1 MAGLSK
7 GRPAQCL
14 MAMFQG
20 SGNIPPIL
28 AIASELVTRGHH
40 VRIIAG
46 PGLQP
51 DRPPRPI
58 SAAFLEGIKR
68 AGATLIPLQQDQ
80 GPCAEAPPARG
91 LFAGWTPP
99 PFSANV
105 FQVRRFLAAPIWAA
119 NVMAEL
125 ARQPADVV
133 VADFYL
139 LGALAA
145 AQAAGVSSAAL
156 VHHHHLRPT
165 PGVPPFGPGW
175 LPAQGPWGWLRDTI
189 GRAMVERLYRRD
201 GLAPINQARRQLGLP
216 PLQSP
221 LVQYDA
227 AARVLIMTSP
237 AFDFRPRVLPP
248 NMRYVGMPFEDVDTA
263 MWISPWPADDAR
275 PLVLV
280 SLSTAPQGQAE
291 ALQRTLAALSTL
303 PVRGLVT
310 LGPALDPAQFQAP
323 ANVVL
328 ESFVPHALV
337 LPQVA
342 VMVSQCGHGTVMK
355 ALAHGVPLVCLPL
368 RGDQPDIA
376 ARVVHAGAGVRL
388 TQDATP
394 AQIHAALQRVLA
406 EPSYRDGARRIA
418 RAVIMEDGT
427 RTAVEE
433 IESLIAPMGPQ
444 APSAC

>member
-1 MAGLSK
+1 MAESSSGK
-7 GRPAQCL
+7 PAQFL

-28 AIASELVTRGHH
+28 AIASQLVARGHH
-40 VRIIAG
+40 IRIMAG

-51 DRPPRPI
+51 DRPPRPV
-58 SAAFLEGIKR
+58 STAFLEGVKR
-68 AGATLIPLQQDQ
+68 AGATLVPLQQDQ
-80 GPCAEAPPARG
+80 DPCAGAPLARG
-91 LFAGWTPP
+91 LFGGWTPP
-99 PFSANV
+99 SFAANV
-105 FQVRRFLAAPIWAA
+105 FQARRFLAAPIWAA

-139 LGALAA
+139 VGALAA
-145 AQAAGVSSAAL
+145 AQAAGVPSAAL
-156 VHHHHLRPT
+156 VHHHHIRPT

-175 LPAQGPWGWLRDTI
+175 LPAHGPGGWLRDAM
-189 GRAMVERLYRRD
+189 GRAMVERIYRRD
-201 GLAPINQARRQLGLP
+201 GLVPVNLARHWLGLP

-221 LVQYDA
+221 LAQYDA

-237 AFDFRPRVLPP
+237 AFDFRPRAVPP
-248 NMRYVGMPFEDVDTA
+248 NVRYVGMPFEDVGAA
-263 MWISPWPADDAR
+263 MWVSPWPADDAR
-275 PLVLV
+275 PLVLI
-280 SLSTAPQGQAE
+280 SFSTAPQGQAG
-291 ALQRTLAALSTL
+291 ALQRTLAALSPL

-310 LGPALDPAQFQAP
+310 LGPALDLASFQAP

-328 ESFVPHALV
+328 ASFVPHALV

-355 ALAHGVPLVCLPL
+355 ALANGVPLVCLPL

-388 TQDATP
+388 SQDATP
-394 AQIHAALQRVLA
+394 IQIRAAIQRVLA
-406 EPSYRDGARRIA
+406 APSFRDGARRIA
-418 RAVIMEDGT
+418 RAIALEDGA
-427 RTAVEE
+427 RAAVEE
-433 IESLIAPMGPQ
+433 IESLVVPMSSQ
-444 APSAC
+444 APPVC